1 MEIKDRGI
9 LKWRGAAFMP
19 AVFEM
24 QRDMLR
30 DEERLPM
37 PELDEYQTEEF
48 DARICLAMEYRMPV
62 KLSVWENGFTSE
74 IVGRVHVR
82 DEITRELRVRL
93 ADGAMERVK
102 FAYVVGVEVVED

>member
-1 MEIKDRGI
+1 MTIKDRGV
-9 LKWRGAAFMP
+9 LKWAPAAFMP

-37 PELDEYQTEEF
+37 PMLDEYQTEAF
-48 DARICLAMEYRMPV
+48 DATICWAMEYRLPV
-62 KLSVWENGFTSE
+62 KLSVWENGFTSA

-82 DEITRELRVRL
+82 DEVTKELRVKL
-93 ADGAMERVK
+93 ADGTIDRVK
-102 FAYVVGVEVVED
+102 FECVVGVEAVEE